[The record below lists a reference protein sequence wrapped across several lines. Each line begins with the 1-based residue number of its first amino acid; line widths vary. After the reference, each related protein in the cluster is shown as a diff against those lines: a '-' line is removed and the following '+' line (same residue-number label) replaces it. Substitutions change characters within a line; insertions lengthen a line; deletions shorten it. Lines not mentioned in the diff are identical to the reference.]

1 MAILKVGILADDL
14 TSATDGAGPFVSMGH
29 RCLVFTD
36 YRRSSPENVAII
48 SVNKASRAA
57 SVKDAADRARQAA
70 KSLASAELLYNTVD
84 STIRGHVG
92 AEITAALAASGRT
105 TAIVAPAFPA
115 GGRTTE
121 GGRQLLHG
129 VPLEETEFAK
139 DPLHPIADSNLRA
152 LFRDIPEAEIRH
164 LGLAQIRVLK
174 SGELIA
180 DQHKLLIADA
190 TTQEDLARLVKS
202 AADPKSILWCGSPGL
217 AIALADYVGRPDDT
231 TLLPLA
237 AALNLFVVGSV
248 NLLSREQ
255 CSRLMSTGNVRQ
267 IVIDAEV
274 ASRSADLAAKNA
286 ADEYRQSGTSAD
298 VILTTSDRGTSADP
312 RFIAIAL
319 GKTVRAIMEYH
330 PVTGLFLTGGDTAE
344 SVLSELEIASV
355 NLLGEVE
362 PGIPVGRTTG
372 PDPVHIITKAGGFG
386 SSNILLKS
394 AEVLR
399 GLWLGDRK

>member
-1 MAILKVGILADDL
+1 MGILADDL
-14 TSATDGAGPFVSMGH
+14 TSATDGASPFVSMGH

-84 STIRGHVG
+84 STIRGNVG

-105 TAIVAPAFPA
+105 TAVVAPAFPA

-139 DPLHPIADSNLRA
+139 DPLHPIADSHLRS
-152 LFRDIPEAEIRH
+152 LFPDIPEAEIRH
-164 LGLAQIRVLK
+164 LGLAEISALK
-174 SGELIA
+174 SGELTA
-180 DQHKLLIADA
+180 DHRKLLIADA
-190 TTQEDLARLVKS
+190 IAQEDLARLVKS

-217 AIALADYVGRPDDT
+217 AIALAEYVGRADDA

-237 AALNLFVVGSV
+237 AALNLFVIGSV
-248 NLLSREQ
+248 NPLSREQ
-255 CSRLMSTGNVRQ
+255 CSRLMSSGNTRQ
-267 IVIDAEV
+267 IIIDADV
-274 ASRSADLAAKNA
+274 ASASANLAAEDA
-286 ADEYRQSGTSAD
+286 AAQYRRSGTSGN
-298 VILTTSDRGTSADP
+298 VILTTSHRGASANP
-312 RFIAIAL
+312 RAIAIAL
-319 GKTVRAIMEYH
+319 GKAARAIVEHH
-330 PVTGLFLTGGDTAE
+330 PVAGLFLTGGDTAE
-344 SVLSELEIASV
+344 SVLNELEIGSV
-355 NLLGEVE
+355 KLLGEVE
-362 PGIPVGRTTG
+362 PGIPVGRATG
-372 PDPVHIITKAGGFG
+372 PHPIHIITKAGGFG

-394 AEVLR
+394 AELLR
-399 GLWLGDRK
+399 GLWLGDKK

>member
-1 MAILKVGILADDL
+1 MKVGILADDL
-14 TSATDGAGPFVSMGH
+14 TSATDGASPFVSMGH

-57 SVKDAADRARQAA
+57 PIKDAANRARQAA

-92 AEITAALAASGRT
+92 AEIAAALAASGRT

-139 DPLHPIADSNLRA
+139 DPLHPIADSHLRS

-164 LGLAQIRVLK
+164 LGLAELRVLK
-174 SGELIA
+174 SGELTA
-180 DQHKLLIADA
+180 DHRKLLIADA
-190 TTQEDLARLVKS
+190 TTQEDLARLVES

-217 AIALADYVGRPDDT
+217 AIALADYVGRADDT

-237 AALNLFVVGSV
+237 AAINLFVVGSV
-248 NLLSREQ
+248 NPLSREQ
-255 CSRLMSTGNVRQ
+255 CSRLMSTGTVRQ
-267 IVIDAEV
+267 IIIDAEV
-274 ASRSADLAAKNA
+274 ASRSADLAAENA
-286 ADEYRQSGTSAD
+286 AAQYRQSGTSGD
-298 VILTTSDRGTSADP
+298 VIITTSDRGTSADP
-312 RFIAIAL
+312 RSIAIAL
-319 GKTVRAIMEYH
+319 GKAVRAIMEHY

-344 SVLSELEIASV
+344 SVLNELEIGSL

-362 PGIPVGRTTG
+362 PGIPVGRTNG
-372 PDPVHIITKAGGFG
+372 PHPVHIITKAGGFG

-394 AEVLR
+394 AELLR
-399 GLWLGDRK
+399 GLWLGDKK

>member
-1 MAILKVGILADDL
+1 MKVGILADDL
-14 TSATDGAGPFVSMGH
+14 TSATDGAAPFVSMGH

-36 YRRSSPENVAII
+36 SGRPSPENVAII

-57 SVKDAADRARQAA
+57 SVKDAVDRATQAA
-70 KSLASAELLYNTVD
+70 RSLASAEILYSTVD
-84 STIRGHVG
+84 STIRGHLG

-121 GGRQLLHG
+121 GGRQLLRG

-139 DPLHPIADSNLRA
+139 DPLHPVADSHLRA
-152 LFRDIPEAEIRH
+152 LFRDIPAAGIRH
-164 LGLAQIRVLK
+164 LGLAEVRALK
-174 SGELIA
+174 PGELVA
-180 DQHKLLIADA
+180 DDRKVLIADA

-217 AIALADYVGRPDDT
+217 AIALADYVGRADDS
-231 TLLPLA
+231 TLSVLT
-237 AALNLFVVGSV
+237 AALNLFVIGSV
-248 NLLSREQ
+248 NPLSREQ

-267 IVIDAEV
+267 IIIDAEE
-274 ASRSADLAAKNA
+274 ASRSPVLAAESA
-286 ADEYRQSGTSAD
+286 AAQYRQSGSSGD
-298 VILTTSDRGTSADP
+298 VILTTSNGATSADP
-312 RFIAIAL
+312 RSIAIAL
-319 GKTVRAIMEYH
+319 GKAVRAIMEHH
-330 PVTGLFLTGGDTAE
+330 PVAGLFLTGGDTAE
-344 SVLSELEIASV
+344 SVLNELEISSL

-372 PDPVHIITKAGGFG
+372 PHPIHIITKAGGFG

-394 AEVLR
+394 AELLR
-399 GLWLGDRK
+399 GLWLGDKK